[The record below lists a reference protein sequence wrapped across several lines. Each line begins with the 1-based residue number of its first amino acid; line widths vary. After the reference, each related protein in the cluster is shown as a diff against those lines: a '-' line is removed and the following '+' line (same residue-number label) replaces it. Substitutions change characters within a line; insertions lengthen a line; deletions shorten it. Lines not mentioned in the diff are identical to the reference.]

1 MVDPKFHQL
10 IRHMPPGLD
19 RGILAVLQFHNG
31 KHQAI
36 GREPLVMDLLLAH
49 GFDVHERLVREMIKN
64 LRRQGHLIC
73 SAAGEDG
80 GYYMATSWQ
89 EYVEF
94 KCHEFLP
101 KIADMSETVSA
112 MDKAA
117 NARFGSSH
125 QYSLLDVPA

>member
-1 MVDPKFHQL
+1 MVDPRFHQI
-10 IRHMPPGLD
+10 IRSTPPGLD
-19 RGILAVLQFHNG
+19 RAILAVLQFHNG

-36 GREPLVMDLLLAH
+36 GRGDLVDELKPH
-49 GFDVHERLVREMIKN
+49 GFKVHERVVREMIKN

-73 SAAGEDG
+73 SAAGEEG
-80 GYYMATSWQ
+80 GYYMATNLL
-89 EYVEF
+89 EYRDF

-117 NARFGSSH
+117 AAAFGNSV
-125 QYSLLDVPA
+125 QLELLG